1 MDKKFKILVVDDND
15 MTRESIIKIISMIDN
30 FQVIGEAVDGV
41 DAIKKTEKLSPDVV
55 LMDINMP
62 VMDGLQATEE
72 ISKNYPHVVVI
83 IMSVQDDSDYLK
95 KAMLSGAK
103 EYIFK
108 PFSTDDFVNTVLK
121 TVEKDLERKSKISIV
136 NKEKKSAEIISV
148 FSAKGGTGKSVLAFN
163 FALKLSKKEGNKVL
177 LIDGDFLFGDVGVLV
192 DEKPIKTIENLV
204 DDMAFE
210 SYAIMKEYIT
220 ETSYNIDTLLAPKR
234 PENAEKITKTNI
246 EEILKITKKEYDYI
260 IIDLGTNYNNSTL
273 TFLDLSDQI
282 FMITLMDLMS
292 IKNTKIGIDVMK
304 SLDYDSDKLKLIVNQ
319 YNKKNNISATKL
331 KKYLNYEVYFKVP
344 EDRKIIN
351 DSINIG
357 IPVSKVKSFRKSK
370 FEKAIMDLVA
380 ICV

>member
-1 MDKKFKILVVDDND
+1 MEKKFKILVVDDND
-15 MTRESIIKIISMIDN
+15 MTRESIIKIISMVDN
-30 FQVIGEAVDGV
+30 FEVVGEAVDGV
-41 DAIKKTEKLSPDVV
+41 DAIKKTEKLNPDVV

-62 VMDGLQATEE
+62 VMDGLEATEE

-108 PFSTDDFVNTVLK
+108 PFSTEDFVNTVLK
-121 TVEKDLERKSKISIV
+121 TVEKDLERKSKISIF
-136 NKEKKSAEIISV
+136 NKEKKNAEIISV

-163 FALKLSKKEGNKVL
+163 FSLKLSKKEGNRVL

-220 ETSYNIDTLLAPKR
+220 ETNYNIDVLLAPKR
-234 PENAEKITKTNI
+234 PENAEKISKTNI
-246 EEILKITKKEYDYI
+246 EEIINITKEEYDYI
-260 IIDLGTNYNNSTL
+260 VIDLGTNYNTSTL
-273 TFLDLSDQI
+273 TFLDLSSQI

-304 SLDYDSDKLKLIVNQ
+304 SLDYDKDKLKLIVNQ

-331 KKYLNYEVYFKVP
+331 KKYLNYEIYFKVP

-370 FEKAIMDLVA
+370 FEKAIMELVA

>member
-1 MDKKFKILVVDDND
+1 MENKFKILVVDDND
-15 MTRESIIKIISMIDN
+15 MTRESIIKIISMVDN
-30 FQVIGEAVDGV
+30 FEVVGEAVDGV
-41 DAIKKTEKLSPDVV
+41 DAIKKTEKLNPDVV

-62 VMDGLQATEE
+62 VMDGLEATEE

-108 PFSTDDFVNTVLK
+108 PFSTEDFVNTVLK

-136 NKEKKSAEIISV
+136 NKEKKSGEIISV

-163 FALKLSKKEGNKVL
+163 FALKLSKKEGNRVL
-177 LIDGDFLFGDVGVLV
+177 LVDGDFLFGDVGVLV

-220 ETSYNIDTLLAPKR
+220 ETSYNIDALLAPKR

-246 EEILKITKKEYDYI
+246 EEILKIMKNEYDYI

-304 SLDYDSDKLKLIVNQ
+304 SLDYDEDKLKLIVNQ

>member
-220 ETSYNIDTLLAPKR
+220 ETSYNIDALLAPKR
-234 PENAEKITKTNI
+234 PENAEKVTKMNI

>member
-246 EEILKITKKEYDYI
+246 EEVLKITKKEYDYI

>member
-1 MDKKFKILVVDDND
+1 MENKFKILVVDDND
-15 MTRESIIKIISMIDN
+15 MTRESIIKIISMVDN
-30 FQVIGEAVDGV
+30 FEVVGEAVDGV

-62 VMDGLQATEE
+62 VMDGLEATEE

-108 PFSTDDFVNTVLK
+108 PFSTEDFVNTVLK

-220 ETSYNIDTLLAPKR
+220 ETNYNIDALLAPKR

-260 IIDLGTNYNNSTL
+260 IVDLGTNYNNSTL

-304 SLDYDSDKLKLIVNQ
+304 SLDYDEDKLKLIVNQ

-380 ICV
+380 IFV

>member
-1 MDKKFKILVVDDND
+1 
-15 MTRESIIKIISMIDN
+15 
-30 FQVIGEAVDGV
+30 
-41 DAIKKTEKLSPDVV
+41 
-55 LMDINMP
+55 
-62 VMDGLQATEE
+62 
-72 ISKNYPHVVVI
+72 
-83 IMSVQDDSDYLK
+83 
-95 KAMLSGAK
+95 
-103 EYIFK
+103 
-108 PFSTDDFVNTVLK
+108 LK

-136 NKEKKSAEIISV
+136 NKEKKSGEIISV

-163 FALKLSKKEGNKVL
+163 FALKLSKKEGNRVL
-177 LIDGDFLFGDVGVLV
+177 LVDGDFLFGDVGVLV

-220 ETSYNIDTLLAPKR
+220 ETSYNIDALLAPKR

-246 EEILKITKKEYDYI
+246 EEILKIMKNEYDYI

-304 SLDYDSDKLKLIVNQ
+304 SLDYDEDKLKLIVNQ

>member
-148 FSAKGGTGKSVLAFN
+148 F
-163 FALKLSKKEGNKVL
+163 
-177 LIDGDFLFGDVGVLV
+177 
-192 DEKPIKTIENLV
+192 
-204 DDMAFE
+204 
-210 SYAIMKEYIT
+210 
-220 ETSYNIDTLLAPKR
+220 
-234 PENAEKITKTNI
+234 
-246 EEILKITKKEYDYI
+246 
-260 IIDLGTNYNNSTL
+260 
-273 TFLDLSDQI
+273 
-282 FMITLMDLMS
+282 
-292 IKNTKIGIDVMK
+292 
-304 SLDYDSDKLKLIVNQ
+304 
-319 YNKKNNISATKL
+319 
-331 KKYLNYEVYFKVP
+331 
-344 EDRKIIN
+344 
-351 DSINIG
+351 
-357 IPVSKVKSFRKSK
+357 
-370 FEKAIMDLVA
+370 
-380 ICV
+380 

>member
-304 SLDYDSDKLKLIVNQ
+304 SLDYDTDKLKLIVNQ